1 MKQDGYEHT
10 ISGLL
15 RKRSSLMDE
24 SQVLREKIAE
34 VGNAIE
40 SIDYVLKSL
49 GHQVDLKGAA
59 PRTSRVVYF
68 HRNEL
73 RRFLIDE
80 LRNAKG
86 QPVTARDMAEKI
98 IGLEGKD
105 ARDRALRNDMV
116 KRVGKAF
123 KLLREQKIAQSS
135 GRHGD
140 LTWTMAKC

>member
-80 LRNAKG
+80 LRDSKG

-123 KLLREQKIAQSS
+123 KLLREQGVASS
-135 GRHGD
+135 AGKYGQLRWM
-140 LTWTMAKC
+140 LLKL